1 MRYFIIY
8 VVAIAGFIILMG
20 SVSYAAQGQGEAGL
34 GAQNFERKVELA
46 TKMHMFRPSKTQ
58 VDIAIAQIASR
69 YPLTQAESFKSAM
82 RRILNYKAIE
92 KISIDAMVETYSTAE
107 LEAMVEYYAKPEAQS
122 AAEKYQS
129 YAGKV
134 QPELIKMI
142 DKAMMRL
149 KAAEN

>member
-1 MRYFIIY
+1 MRYLLIH
-8 VVAIAGFIILMG
+8 VVAIIGLIFLMG
-20 SVSYAAQGQGEAGL
+20 STLYAAQGQERAN
-34 GAQNFERKVELA
+34 AADQDFERKVELA
-46 TKMHMFRPSKTQ
+46 TRMHLFRPSKKQ

-69 YPLTQAESFKSAM
+69 YPLAQAESFKSAM

-92 KISIDAMVETYSTAE
+92 KTSIDAMVETYSTAE

-122 AAEKYQS
+122 AAEKYKS